1 MYQEFLVL
9 SIDTLLNEKKILITT
24 NRDIDPNTLK
34 DTIIEVYERGTKTP
48 LLFEPVIEAKNLAIN
63 LKDWPIPNTDY
74 ILSVKGL
81 TSVAEE
87 KLPSNIKRTIKFDSS
102 VVSKVNII
110 SPSMFEKIDDVFIE
124 LKELADKEEDLVGS
138 YYVEVSTDNAFY
150 NIVAK
155 GTFSKTVFKL
165 ALNKNKQYF
174 IRARVQTTDE
184 NIQYGIWSEVITFI
198 YGEEVE
204 DGGIPDIEEPNDPD
218 DDYPETPDDDGPIV
232 DLEEFEIISQLD
244 QGVTPEQLII
254 EFSKEIDVFS
264 IDDIIITRKVV
275 K

>member
-9 SIDTLLNEKKILITT
+9 SIDTLLNEKKILIST

-48 LLFEPVIEAKNLAIN
+48 LLFEPIIEDKNLAIN
-63 LKDWPIPNTDY
+63 LKDWPVPNTDY
-74 ILSVKGL
+74 VLSVKGL

-124 LKELADKEEDLVGS
+124 LKELAEKEEDLIGS

-155 GTFSKTVFKL
+155 GTFSKTIFKL
-165 ALNKNKQYF
+165 SLNKNKQYF

-184 NIQYGIWSEVITFI
+184 DIQYGLWSEVITFV

-218 DDYPETPDDDGPIV
+218 DDYPEIPDDDGPIV
-232 DLEEFEIISQLD
+232 DLEEFEIINHLD

>member
-9 SIDTLLNEKKILITT
+9 SIDTLLNEKKILIST
-24 NRDIDPNTLK
+24 NRDIDPNALK

-48 LLFEPVIEAKNLAIN
+48 LLFEPIIEDKNLAIN
-63 LKDWPIPNTDY
+63 LKDWPVPNTDY
-74 ILSVKGL
+74 VLSVKGL

-124 LKELADKEEDLVGS
+124 LKELAEKEEDLIGS

-155 GTFSKTVFKL
+155 GTFSKTIFKL
-165 ALNKNKQYF
+165 SLNKNKQYF

-184 NIQYGIWSEVITFI
+184 DIQYGLWSEVITFV

-218 DDYPETPDDDGPIV
+218 DDYPEIPDDDGPIV
-232 DLEEFEIISQLD
+232 DLEEFEIINHLD